1 MTLNNAT
8 FSLNAFEKRA
18 KSVQMLLKS
27 VQTPF
32 ENNLKSIQKVGA
44 FRKLARRN
52 TYRDFGD
59 RLGVGCMG
67 FIEGSVL
74 DDYDCDII
82 MEFIIR
88 SLNFSRFKRWFCPTY
103 KFSYHM
109 VHTLRFA
116 CLRHF
121 NDEFHWTD
129 SCSFFQGRMSVR
141 AGGKHPFGGLHS
153 NNIQHSTFG

>member
-1 MTLNNAT
+1 MALNNAT

-18 KSVQMLLKS
+18 KSVQTLLKS
-27 VQTPF
+27 VQTLF
-32 ENNLKSIQKVGA
+32 ENNLKNDQKVGAA

-52 TYRDFGD
+52 TYGDFGD

-67 FIEGSVL
+67 IIEGSVL

-82 MEFIIR
+82 FEFIYI
-88 SLNFSRFKRWFCPTY
+88 LNFSRFKDGSVLGTNSRTTWY
-103 KFSYHM
+103 
-109 VHTLRFA
+109 TLRFA

-129 SCSFFQGRMSVR
+129 SCFFLFQCIGCLSERAENTLSVASGGR
-141 AGGKHPFGGLHS
+141 
-153 NNIQHSTFG
+153 